1 MKKSRTLK
9 MFSARAAMLMFAAM
23 FSAGAW
29 AQSQGTFSLIGTF
42 PGPYKAVVDGTSGS
56 EVNIPQGAN
65 SKLYEIE
72 FNRVFQVGVPDTI
85 VLPFPTTTEMTITGG
100 NFYQFACVDYDE
112 TKGQWVASM
121 TSVAANNLQRNTPYI
136 IVPTATKLEF
146 DLHGSEVH
154 YYTGDAIVT
163 CDCWAFVGTYKTVRW
178 AAASIPTTALEFD
191 HDKIEV
197 GDYYGFAANGGT
209 AIGGGTVAAG
219 EFVKCSGDGSKSG
232 SAFIYPLRAYLQ
244 FVGDENCPANN
255 DTKKYTRSSGN
266 SLPTNISVVLRDAD
280 GQVTNIG
287 TISKDTGEIIFE
299 GWFTIDGIKLPAEPT
314 KSGVYIHNGKKV
326 VVK

>member
-9 MFSARAAMLMFAAM
+9 MFSARAAMLMLAAI

-29 AQSQGTFSLIGTF
+29 AQTIECIGTN
-42 PGPYKAVVDGTSGS
+42 PYKAIIHGDTESDVHMDAFVG
-56 EVNIPQGAN
+56 
-65 SKLYEIE
+65 SKLNEIE
-72 FNRVFQVGVPDTI
+72 CERVFKIGVPATI
-85 VLPFPTTTEMTITGG
+85 VLPFPTTGMTVTGG

-121 TSVAANNLQRNTPYI
+121 TFVDANNLQRNTPYI

-154 YYTGDAIVT
+154 YYTGDATVT

-178 AAASIPTTALEFD
+178 ADASISTDALGFD
-191 HDKIEV
+191 HDNIEV

-209 AIGGGTVAAG
+209 AIGGGTVSAG
-219 EFVKCSGDGSKSG
+219 EFVKCSGDGSKGG

-244 FVGDENCPANN
+244 YVGADANN
-255 DTKKYTRSSGN
+255 DTKKYTRQSGN
-266 SLPTNISVVLRDAD
+266 NLPTSIAVVLRDAN
-280 GQVTNIG
+280 GEVTNVG
-287 TISKDTGEIIFE
+287 AVSKETGEITFE
-299 GWFTIDGIKLPAEPT
+299 GWFTTDGIKLPAEPT

>member
-1 MKKSRTLK
+1 
-9 MFSARAAMLMFAAM
+9 MFSVRAAMLMLAAM

-29 AQSQGTFSLIGTF
+29 AQTIECIGTN
-42 PGPYKAVVDGTSGS
+42 PYKAIIHGDTESDVHMDAFVG
-56 EVNIPQGAN
+56 
-65 SKLYEIE
+65 SKLNEIE
-72 FNRVFQVGVPDTI
+72 CERVFKIGVPATI
-85 VLPFPTTTEMTITGG
+85 VLPFPTTGMTVTGG
-100 NFYQFACVDYDE
+100 KFYQFACVDYDE

-121 TSVAANNLQRNTPYI
+121 TFVDANNLQRNTPYI

-154 YYTGDAIVT
+154 YYTGDATVT

-178 AAASIPTTALEFD
+178 ADASISTDALGFD
-191 HDKIEV
+191 HDNIEV

-209 AIGGGTVAAG
+209 AIGGGTVSAG
-219 EFVKCSGDGSKSG
+219 EFVKCSGDGSKGG

-244 FVGDENCPANN
+244 YVGADANN
-255 DTKKYTRSSGN
+255 DTKKYTRQSGN
-266 SLPTNISVVLRDAD
+266 NLPTSIAVVLRDAN
-280 GQVTNIG
+280 GEVTNVG
-287 TISKDTGEIIFE
+287 AVSKETGEITFE

-314 KSGVYIHNGKKV
+314 ESGVYIHNGKKV

>member
-1 MKKSRTLK
+1 MKKSRTFK

-29 AQSQGTFSLIGTF
+29 AQNTNTIQCIGTAN
-42 PGPYKAVVDGTSGS
+42 PYKAIIHGDTESDVHMDAGLGTML
-56 EVNIPQGAN
+56 N
-65 SKLYEIE
+65 EIDCE
-72 FNRVFQVGVPDTI
+72 RVFKIGVPATI
-85 VLPFPTTTEMTITGG
+85 VLPFPTIGMTVTGG

-154 YYTGDAIVT
+154 YYTGDATVI

-191 HDKIEV
+191 YNSDNIEV
-197 GDYYGFAANGGT
+197 GDYYGFAANAGIEVGGSR
-209 AIGGGTVAAG
+209 TVSAG
-219 EFVKCSGDGSKSG
+219 EFVKCSGDGSYDD
-232 SAFIYPLRAYLQ
+232 SAYILPMRAYLKYI
-244 FVGDENCPANN
+244 GDDANN

-287 TISKDTGEIIFE
+287 TISKDTGEITFE

>member
-1 MKKSRTLK
+1 
-9 MFSARAAMLMFAAM
+9 MFSVRAAMLMFAAM

-29 AQSQGTFSLIGTF
+29 AQNTIQCIGTAN
-42 PGPYKAVVDGTSGS
+42 PYKAIIHGDTESDVYMEPGVGTML
-56 EVNIPQGAN
+56 N
-65 SKLYEIE
+65 EIE
-72 FNRVFQVGVPDTI
+72 CERVFKIGVPATI
-85 VLPFPTTTEMTITGG
+85 VLPFPTTGMTVTGG
-100 NFYQFACVDYDE
+100 NFYKFACVDYDE

-121 TSVAANNLQRNTPYI
+121 TSVAANNLDRNTPYI
-136 IVPTATKLEF
+136 VVPTATNLTFGITETKPLA
-146 DLHGSEVH
+146 
-154 YYTGDAIVT
+154 YTDTAFVV
-163 CDCWAFVGTYKTVRW
+163 CDCWAFVGTYKTTYW
-178 AAASIPTTALEFD
+178 ADASVPENSIEFD
-191 HDKIEV
+191 IDNVEV
-197 GDYYGFAANGGT
+197 GDYYGFAANAGIEFDGSR
-209 AIGGGTVAAG
+209 TVSAG
-219 EFVKCSGDGSKSG
+219 EFVKCSGDGSYDD
-232 SAFIYPLRAYLQ
+232 SAYILPMRAYLKYI
-244 FVGDENCPANN
+244 GDDANN

>member
-1 MKKSRTLK
+1 MKKNRTFK
-9 MFSARAAMLMFAAM
+9 MFSARAAMLMFAAI

-29 AQSQGTFSLIGTF
+29 AQTIECIGTN
-42 PGPYKAVVDGTSGS
+42 PYKAIIHGDTESDVHMDAFVG
-56 EVNIPQGAN
+56 
-65 SKLYEIE
+65 SKLNEIE
-72 FNRVFQVGVPDTI
+72 CERVFKIGVPATI
-85 VLPFPTTTEMTITGG
+85 VLPFPTTGMTVTGG

-121 TSVAANNLQRNTPYI
+121 TFVDANNLQRNTPYI

-146 DLHGSEVH
+146 DLHGNLVH
-154 YYTGDAIVT
+154 YYTGDAPVT

-178 AAASIPTTALEFD
+178 ADASISTDALGFD
-191 HDKIEV
+191 HDNIEV

-209 AIGGGTVAAG
+209 AIGGGTVSAG
-219 EFVKCSGDGSKSG
+219 EFVKCSGDGSKGG

-244 FVGDENCPANN
+244 YVGADANN
-255 DTKKYTRSSGN
+255 DTKKYTRQSGN
-266 SLPTNISVVLRDAD
+266 NLPTSIAVVLRDAN
-280 GQVTNIG
+280 GEVTNVG
-287 TISKDTGEIIFE
+287 AVSKETGEITFE
-299 GWFTIDGIKLPAEPT
+299 GWFTTDGIKLPAEPT

>member
-1 MKKSRTLK
+1 
-9 MFSARAAMLMFAAM
+9 MLMFAAI

-29 AQSQGTFSLIGTF
+29 AQTIECIGTN
-42 PGPYKAVVDGTSGS
+42 PYKAIIHGDTESDVHMDAFVG
-56 EVNIPQGAN
+56 
-65 SKLYEIE
+65 SKLNEIE
-72 FNRVFQVGVPDTI
+72 CERVFKIGVPATI
-85 VLPFPTTTEMTITGG
+85 VLPFPTTGMTVTGG

-121 TSVAANNLQRNTPYI
+121 TFVDANNLQRNTPYI

-154 YYTGDAIVT
+154 YYTGDATVT

-178 AAASIPTTALEFD
+178 ADASISTDALGFD
-191 HDKIEV
+191 HDNIEV

-209 AIGGGTVAAG
+209 AIGGGTVSAG
-219 EFVKCSGDGSKSG
+219 EFVKCSGDGSKGG

-244 FVGDENCPANN
+244 YVGADANN
-255 DTKKYTRSSGN
+255 DTKKYTRQSGN
-266 SLPTNISVVLRDAD
+266 NLPTSIAVVLRDAN
-280 GQVTNIG
+280 GEVTNVG
-287 TISKDTGEIIFE
+287 AVSKETGEITFE
-299 GWFTIDGIKLPAEPT
+299 GWFTTDGIKLPAEPT

>member
-1 MKKSRTLK
+1 
-9 MFSARAAMLMFAAM
+9 MFSVRAAMLMFAAM

-29 AQSQGTFSLIGTF
+29 AQTIECIGTN
-42 PGPYKAVVDGTSGS
+42 PYKAIIHGDTESDVHMDAFVG
-56 EVNIPQGAN
+56 
-65 SKLYEIE
+65 SKLNEIE
-72 FNRVFQVGVPDTI
+72 CERVFKIGVPATI
-85 VLPFPTTTEMTITGG
+85 VLPFPTTGMTVTGG
-100 NFYQFACVDYDE
+100 KFYQFACVDYDE

-121 TSVAANNLQRNTPYI
+121 TFVDANNLQRNTPYI

-154 YYTGDAIVT
+154 YYTGDATVT

-178 AAASIPTTALEFD
+178 ADASISTDALGFD
-191 HDKIEV
+191 HDNIEV

-209 AIGGGTVAAG
+209 AIGGGTVSAG
-219 EFVKCSGDGSKSG
+219 EFVKCSGDGSKGG

-244 FVGDENCPANN
+244 YVGDDANN
-255 DTKKYTRSSGN
+255 DTKKYTRQSGN
-266 SLPTNISVVLRDAD
+266 NRPTSIAVVLRDAN
-280 GQVTNIG
+280 GEVTNVG
-287 TISKDTGEIIFE
+287 AVSKETGEITFE
-299 GWFTIDGIKLPAEPT
+299 GWFTTDGIKLPAEPT

>member
-1 MKKSRTLK
+1 
-9 MFSARAAMLMFAAM
+9 MFSVRAAMLMFAAM

-29 AQSQGTFSLIGTF
+29 AQTIECIGTN
-42 PGPYKAVVDGTSGS
+42 PYKAIIHGDTESDVHMDAFVG
-56 EVNIPQGAN
+56 
-65 SKLYEIE
+65 SKLNEIE
-72 FNRVFQVGVPDTI
+72 CERVFKIGVPATI
-85 VLPFPTTTEMTITGG
+85 VLPFPTTGMTVTGG

-121 TSVAANNLQRNTPYI
+121 TFVDANNLQRNTPYI

-154 YYTGDAIVT
+154 YYTGDATVT

-178 AAASIPTTALEFD
+178 ADASISTDALGFD
-191 HDKIEV
+191 HDNIEV

-209 AIGGGTVAAG
+209 AIGGGTVSAG
-219 EFVKCSGDGSKSG
+219 EFVKCSGDGSKGG

-244 FVGDENCPANN
+244 YVGADANN
-255 DTKKYTRSSGN
+255 DTKKYTRQSGN
-266 SLPTNISVVLRDAD
+266 NRPTSIAVVLRDAN
-280 GQVTNIG
+280 GEVTNVG
-287 TISKDTGEIIFE
+287 AVSKETGEITFE

-314 KSGVYIHNGKKV
+314 ESGVYIHNGKKV

>member
-1 MKKSRTLK
+1 MKKSRTFK
-9 MFSARAAMLMFAAM
+9 MFSVRAAMLVFAAI

-29 AQSQGTFSLIGTF
+29 AQNTIECTGTN
-42 PGPYKAVVDGTSGS
+42 PYKATIHGDTESDVHMDAGV
-56 EVNIPQGAN
+56 GAMLN
-65 SKLYEIE
+65 EIE
-72 FNRVFQVGVPDTI
+72 CVREFKVGVPATI
-85 VLPFPTTTEMTITGG
+85 VLPFPTTGMTVTGG
-100 NFYQFACVDYDE
+100 NFYEFACVDYDE

-163 CDCWAFVGTYKTVRW
+163 CDCWAFVGTYKTVHW

-191 HDKIEV
+191 HDNIEV

-209 AIGGGTVAAG
+209 SIGTGESVAAG

>member
-1 MKKSRTLK
+1 
-9 MFSARAAMLMFAAM
+9 MFSARAAMLMLAAI

-29 AQSQGTFSLIGTF
+29 AQTIECIGTN
-42 PGPYKAVVDGTSGS
+42 PYKAIIHGDTESDVHMDAFVG
-56 EVNIPQGAN
+56 
-65 SKLYEIE
+65 SKLNEIE
-72 FNRVFQVGVPDTI
+72 CERVFKIGVPATI
-85 VLPFPTTTEMTITGG
+85 VLPFPTTGMTVTGG

-121 TSVAANNLQRNTPYI
+121 TFVDANNLQRNTPYI

-154 YYTGDAIVT
+154 YYTGDATVT

-178 AAASIPTTALEFD
+178 ADASISTDALGFD
-191 HDKIEV
+191 HDNIEV

-209 AIGGGTVAAG
+209 AIGGGTVSAG
-219 EFVKCSGDGSKSG
+219 EFVKCSGDGSKGG

-244 FVGDENCPANN
+244 YVGADANN
-255 DTKKYTRSSGN
+255 DTKKYTRQSGN
-266 SLPTNISVVLRDAD
+266 NLPTSIAVVLRDAN
-280 GQVTNIG
+280 GEVTNVG
-287 TISKDTGEIIFE
+287 AVSKETGEITFE
-299 GWFTIDGIKLPAEPT
+299 GWFTTDGIKLPAEPT